1 VEDVRARP
9 VSRSSVAQGYRRYV
23 ERHED
28 EQAIKFAI
36 AINPGS
42 KLPKPRFEYDTDGPS
57 MKQLDAVQIERLTEI
72 KGQLLNLVSEALDL
86 VRGTPEEQRANHWYA
101 TVCTALD
108 RDNTQGNDSTITLQE
123 TIDALREHASE

>member
-1 VEDVRARP
+1 
-9 VSRSSVAQGYRRYV
+9 VSRSSGAQGCRRYI

-36 AINPGS
+36 AINPV
-42 KLPKPRFEYDTDGPS
+42 LAPEEPRFGYESKSGELDGPS

-123 TIDALREHASE
+123 TIDALREHASK